1 MAEDPAMMEQD
12 PSTMG
17 QDPSTIGQDPSMMGQ
32 DPAMMGQDPNAP
44 MDPSMMGQDPSMMGQ
59 DPSMMGEDPYAQ
71 QEQQIPMAMMG
82 QDGPNANALEEE
94 INPQFLEQAGQLQSD
109 DIFDAAAVSSLAQSP
124 AIKEL
129 VAQYVPNLEKAL
141 DNLGRVILSLWMQEP
156 DLKEDVG
163 DAAFADLEDNLRTTF
178 KNLGDL
184 VLKLSQSAHTIR
196 GPLERAGA

>member
-1 MAEDPAMMEQD
+1 
-12 PSTMG
+12 
-17 QDPSTIGQDPSMMGQ
+17 MMGQ
-32 DPAMMGQDPNAP
+32 
-44 MDPSMMGQDPSMMGQ
+44 DPSMMGQDPSMMGQ
-59 DPSMMGEDPYAQ
+59 DPSMMGPE
-71 QEQQIPMAMMG
+71 EQMPPMAMMG
-82 QDGPNANALEEE
+82 QDGPNERSLAEE

-156 DLKEDVG
+156 ALKTDVG
-163 DAAFADLEDNLRTTF
+163 DAAFADLEDSLRTTF

-196 GPLERAGA
+196 GPLERAGS